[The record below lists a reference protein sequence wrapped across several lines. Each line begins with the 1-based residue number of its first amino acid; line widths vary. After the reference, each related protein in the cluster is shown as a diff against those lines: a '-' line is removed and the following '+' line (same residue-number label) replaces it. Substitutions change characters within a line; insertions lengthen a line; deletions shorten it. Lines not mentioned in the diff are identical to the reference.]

1 MQETFQK
8 FILQP
13 DSTKSK
19 ITTQSKLCTS
29 GGLPLNSARPIITSN
44 SLHTPHVIFFHFS
57 AVVLSFHILFIF
69 HVNLYDFIE
78 PFLVARE
85 VPSRKNFLW
94 IMHKH
99 YFTQLSEKKHYR
111 TASKFIILTRH
122 QKIIF
127 FCKQKGEKI
136 LQSTDI
142 TENKNTDRT

>member
-1 MQETFQK
+1 MQEAFQK

-44 SLHTPHVIFFHFS
+44 SLHTPHVILFHFS

-69 HVNLYDFIE
+69 HVNLYDYIE

-99 YFTQLSEKKHYR
+99 YFTQLSEKTLQNCWQIYYFNAAPKNN
-111 TASKFIILTRH
+111 
-122 QKIIF
+122 F
-127 FCKQKGEKI
+127 F
-136 LQSTDI
+136 LQTKKR
-142 TENKNTDRT
+142 ENFAINWHNWK